1 MRTETLTEPVARR
14 AVNPS
19 LVLALVCLAQFM
31 VVLDATIVNVALP
44 TLQHDLHFSPSSLQW
59 VINSYTLV
67 FGGFLLL
74 GGRASDLFG
83 RKRLFLAGLV
93 VFTAASVLD
102 GIAPSSGFLIAARAL
117 QGFGAALVS
126 PAALSIVT
134 TTFPEGRERTRA
146 MGVWAAIAVGG
157 GAVGLLLGG
166 ILTEYASWRWIFFIN
181 VPVGVLAFALA
192 TRFVPESRLA
202 ERRGFDLVG
211 ALSVTGGL
219 IVLVYAIVKVQAY
232 GWVSAQ
238 TIGLLAVAV
247 ALLATFVVTELRS
260 RHPLVRLD
268 IFRTRSLTAANTV
281 MLAVGGGMFAIFF
294 FATLYVQEILH
305 LSPVQAGLGFLPLTA
320 GIILASGIAQQA
332 IGRVGVLPVVV
343 SGMAL
348 ASAGLVLLSR
358 VSADG
363 AYASDVLP
371 GLVVMAVGLGLT
383 FVPLTL
389 IGTTNVANSDAGLA
403 SGLFNTSQ
411 QVGGALGLAVL
422 STLAANRTADRLSAL
437 GHSATAHD
445 RAQALVDGYHVGF
458 LAGAALMALGVVLIT
473 VLVRARHVAA
483 ISSGNVAAAESTGNV
498 AIAEV

>member
-1 MRTETLTEPVARR
+1 VSTETLSPLGARR
-14 AVNPS
+14 VANPS

-44 TLQHDLHFSPSSLQW
+44 TLQQDLHFSPSSLQW

-83 RKRLFLAGLV
+83 RKRLFLAGIV

-102 GIAPSSGFLIAARAL
+102 GLAPSSGFLIAARAL

-134 TTFPEGRERTRA
+134 TTFPEGRLRTRA
-146 MGVWAAIAVGG
+146 MGIWAAIAVGG

-166 ILTEYASWRWIFFIN
+166 ILTEYASWRWIFFVNI
-181 VPVGVLAFALA
+181 PVGLLTVIFA
-192 TRFVPESRLA
+192 TRFVPESRA
-202 ERRGFDLVG
+202 PERRGFDLLG
-211 ALSVTGGL
+211 AFSVTGGL

-232 GWVSAQ
+232 GWISAR

-247 ALLATFVVTELRS
+247 ALLGAFVVTELRT
-260 RHPLVRLD
+260 RHPLVRLN

-281 MLAVGGGMFAIFF
+281 MLAVGGGIFAIFY

-320 GIILASGIAQQA
+320 AIIAASGVAQQI
-332 IGRVGVLPVVV
+332 IGPRLSVIPVALV
-343 SGMAL
+343 GMAM
-348 ASAGLVLLSR
+348 AAAGLLLLSR

-363 AYASDVLP
+363 SYLSDVLP
-371 GLVVMAVGLGLT
+371 GIVVMGIGLGFT

-389 IGTTNVANSDAGLA
+389 IATTNVTADDAGLA

-411 QVGGALGLAVL
+411 QVGGALGLAIL
-422 STLAANRTADRLSAL
+422 STIAANRTADRLASL
-437 GHSATAHD
+437 GHSATPHEH
-445 RAQALVDGYHVGF
+445 AQALTSGFHVGF
-458 LAGAALMALGVVLIT
+458 LAGAGLMALGVTLIAA
-473 VLVRARHVAA
+473 LVRARHVAG
-483 ISSGNVAAAESTGNV
+483 ISGADLAAVTG
-498 AIAEV
+498 

>member
-1 MRTETLTEPVARR
+1 M
-14 AVNPS
+14 
-19 LVLALVCLAQFM
+19 
-31 VVLDATIVNVALP
+31 
-44 TLQHDLHFSPSSLQW
+44 
-59 VINSYTLV
+59 
-67 FGGFLLL
+67 
-74 GGRASDLFG
+74 
-83 RKRLFLAGLV
+83 
-93 VFTAASVLD
+93 
-102 GIAPSSGFLIAARAL
+102 
-117 QGFGAALVS
+117 
-126 PAALSIVT
+126 
-134 TTFPEGRERTRA
+134 
-146 MGVWAAIAVGG
+146 
-157 GAVGLLLGG
+157 
-166 ILTEYASWRWIFFIN
+166 
-181 VPVGVLAFALA
+181 
-192 TRFVPESRLA
+192 PESRLT

-247 ALLATFVVTELRS
+247 ALLATFVVIELRS

-268 IFRTRSLTAANTV
+268 IFRTRSLTAANTM

-320 GIILASGIAQQA
+320 GIILASGIAQQV

-363 AYASDVLP
+363 SYASDVLP

-411 QVGGALGLAVL
+411 QVGGALGLASPVD
-422 STLAANRTADRLSAL
+422 ARREPHGRPAL
-437 GHSATAHD
+437 GARPHRHGARS
-445 RAQALVDGYHVGF
+445 R
-458 LAGAALMALGVVLIT
+458 AGARRRVPRRLPGRRGIDGARRRADHGP
-473 VLVRARHVAA
+473 RARQACRGDQHRQRRGRREHRQRRDRRGLRRSASPRAWGPPEPPVPSGRRTRAA
-483 ISSGNVAAAESTGNV
+483 SGRPSCRRSP
-498 AIAEV
+498 

>member
-1 MRTETLTEPVARR
+1 VSTQTLSPPGARR
-14 AVNPS
+14 VANPS

-83 RKRLFLAGLV
+83 RKRLFLAGIV

-102 GIAPSSGFLIAARAL
+102 GLAPSSGFLIAARAL

-134 TTFPEGRERTRA
+134 TTFPEGRMRTRA
-146 MGVWAAIAVGG
+146 MGIWAAIAVGG

-166 ILTEYASWRWIFFIN
+166 ILTEYASWRWIFFVNI
-181 VPVGVLAFALA
+181 PVGLLAFVFA
-192 TRFVPESRLA
+192 TRFVPESRA
-202 ERRGFDLVG
+202 PERRGFDLLG
-211 ALSVTGGL
+211 AFSVTGGL

-232 GWVSAQ
+232 GWISAR

-247 ALLATFVVTELRS
+247 ALLAAFVVTELRT

-281 MLAVGGGMFAIFF
+281 MLAVGGGMFAIFY

-320 GIILASGIAQQA
+320 AIIAASGVAQQI
-332 IGRVGVLPVVV
+332 IGPRLSVIPVALF
-343 SGMAL
+343 GMAM
-348 ASAGLVLLSR
+348 AGAGLILLSR

-363 AYASDVLP
+363 SYLSDVLP
-371 GLVVMAVGLGLT
+371 GILVMGIGLGFT

-389 IGTTNVANSDAGLA
+389 IATTNVSADDAGLA

-411 QVGGALGLAVL
+411 QVGGALGLAIL
-422 STLAANRTADRLSAL
+422 STLAANRTADRLASL
-437 GHSATAHD
+437 GHSATAQEH
-445 RAQALVDGYHVGF
+445 AQALTSGFHVGF
-458 LAGAALMALGVVLIT
+458 LAGAGLMALGVTLIAA
-473 VLVRARHVAA
+473 LVRARHVAS
-483 ISSGNVAAAESTGNV
+483 ISGADLAAVAG
-498 AIAEV
+498 